1 MVTGAEFGFTSAAAG
16 PRSRGA
22 HAATPESSRKH
33 ARRTAACYAAAA
45 VRAILEPVA
54 HFMDRKQRLYVWIT
68 AVFVS
73 ALIASDL
80 IGGKFFRV
88 FGLDL
93 SVGMIPFPLTFV
105 LTDIINEFYGTD
117 GARRITFVGLGM
129 AIFVFSCINV
139 ALALPVSPESP
150 MSQALFAQAFGWS
163 SRLYV
168 ASLVA
173 YVVGQLLD
181 ISIFQIFLRVTGHKW
196 LWLRATG
203 STVFSQAIDSL
214 VVNFVLLSGKK
225 PLGFI
230 LVAARNGYSVKL
242 VIAICMTPLLYL
254 GRRAFLRY
262 LEGDTSANGVG
273 ALPVQMPQ

>member
-1 MVTGAEFGFTSAAAG
+1 
-16 PRSRGA
+16 
-22 HAATPESSRKH
+22 
-33 ARRTAACYAAAA
+33 
-45 VRAILEPVA
+45 
-54 HFMDRKQRLYVWIT
+54 MDRKHRLYVWIT

-73 ALIASDL
+73 ALIAGDL

-88 FGLDL
+88 FGVDL

-105 LTDIINEFYGTD
+105 LTDIINEFYGPE

-150 MSQALFAQAFGWS
+150 MSQELFARAFGWS

-181 ISIFQIFLRVTGHKW
+181 ISIFQLFLRVTGHRW

-203 STVFSQAIDSL
+203 STVLSQALDSL
-214 VVNFVLLSGKK
+214 VVNFVLLSGRK
-225 PLGFI
+225 PLEFI
-230 LVAARNGYSVKL
+230 LVVARNGYVVKL
-242 VIAICMTPLLYL
+242 VIAICMTPLIYL
-254 GRRAFLRY
+254 GRRLFLRY
-262 LEGDTSANGVG
+262 LEPETRESTGEAVAVEVS
-273 ALPVQMPQ
+273 Q